1 MIERLAYLWPEA
13 ALFVATCIVM
23 VLGLSPKL
31 SVRKL
36 SAFVAFAGI
45 LAAGLLALLTT
56 PASTQVTAAAGQTL
70 LPNLAMYA
78 KVVICVVALPL
89 VLLLAGTVDR
99 EEELAIQAGRIK
111 FNPLRSNRAEFY
123 SFVLFS
129 LTGLLLCASA
139 DDLIWLFLALELTS
153 LPTYIMVTI
162 SGSAG
167 RGEHKSREAGV
178 KYFFL
183 GALGAAVFLYGF
195 ALLYGATGSTNL
207 NQIYAVFTGGGFNT
221 MALAGMMLAIL
232 GLCFKIAAVPMHFY
246 TADVYQGAASGVSAF
261 LAFVPK
267 TAGFIA
273 ILLLV
278 STMGDVNG
286 ATRAWLPESIRLML
300 WVIAALTM
308 TVGNILAVLQSNIKR
323 VLAYSSIAHSGYM
336 LVGVIA
342 GPGDGPLAHNGLGAV
357 LFYLLVYGTMNV
369 GVFAVLGSL
378 EKGKAGGEIQ
388 HVETFEDLRG
398 LYSKHPWLTA
408 VMVVSGLGLLGFPP
422 LLGFFGKVPLFTS
435 LAAAGEYPLLIVL
448 AINSAI
454 AAYYYLRLVA
464 VPFLESPD
472 SRAEQLRPSPF
483 RSRGF
488 AGFVSAVAVIGLTL
502 VADQILFQSNYAAN
516 YRGKMIQHVAQPAS
530 EGGTIRDLLTP
541 RSDASHKAGAGR
553 VSVR

>member
-1 MIERLAYLWPEA
+1 
-13 ALFVATCIVM
+13 
-23 VLGLSPKL
+23 
-31 SVRKL
+31 
-36 SAFVAFAGI
+36 
-45 LAAGLLALLTT
+45 
-56 PASTQVTAAAGQTL
+56 
-70 LPNLAMYA
+70 
-78 KVVICVVALPL
+78 
-89 VLLLAGTVDR
+89 
-99 EEELAIQAGRIK
+99 
-111 FNPLRSNRAEFY
+111 
-123 SFVLFS
+123 
-129 LTGLLLCASA
+129 
-139 DDLIWLFLALELTS
+139 
-153 LPTYIMVTI
+153 MVTI

-195 ALLYGATGSTNL
+195 ALLYGATGTTNL
-207 NQIYAVFTGGGFNT
+207 NKMYDVFAHGGFNGL
-221 MALAGMMLAIL
+221 ALAGMMLALL

-278 STMGDVNG
+278 STIGDVN
-286 ATRAWLPESIRLML
+286 ASTRAWLPESIRLML

-308 TVGNILAVLQSNIKR
+308 TVGNVLAVLQSNVKR

-342 GPGDGPLAHNGLGAV
+342 GPGDGPLAHNGIAAV

-369 GVFAVLGSL
+369 GVFAVLACL
-378 EKGKAGGEIQ
+378 EKGKPGGEIE

-398 LYSKHPWLTA
+398 LYAKHPWLTA
-408 VMVVSGLGLLGFPP
+408 VMVVCGLGLLGFPP

-448 AINSAI
+448 ALNSAI

-472 SRAEQLRPSPF
+472 SRAASLHVTPF
-483 RSRGF
+483 RPRGL
-488 AGFVSAVAVIGLTL
+488 AGVVSAVAVLGLTL
-502 VADQILFQSNYAAN
+502 VADSILQQANRAAN
-516 YRGKMIQHVAQPAS
+516 YRGAMPQMAEPAGDGKS
-530 EGGTIRDLLTP
+530 SIRDLL
-541 RSDASHKAGAGR
+541 RSTSAAPTIENGQNNDAAKPAER